1 MPFIA
6 DTPEGIEAYYMLARR
21 SALRI
26 EIATGMRHSQGSVMK
41 FLKDKY
47 GYTGNTKKAVLEQY
61 ETDLREW
68 GVLHDES

>member
-6 DTPEGIEAYYMLARR
+6 DTPEGIEAYYLLARYH
-21 SALRI
+21 ALRI

-47 GYTGNTKKAVLEQY
+47 GYTGNTKVKVLEQY
-61 ETDLREW
+61 EANLRKW
-68 GVLHDES
+68 GVLHDEP